1 VSSVTILTDPAS
13 GLSVQITNAQLHQ
26 TCGVCGEDL
35 QGHWVASFRGS
46 NWQHLNHVMDRLP
59 SVNAAGLHPLR
70 TEEEEPKPKPAR
82 VHHRV
87 VYNST
92 TTVNAFKDVCELE
105 QAEGMALAYFVPLPG
120 GVHYVAVF
128 AEVVGWTP

>member
-1 VSSVTILTDPAS
+1 MMRLIHPHTGEDVTITR
-13 GLSVQITNAQLHQ
+13 GQLPQDCSH
-26 TCGVCGEDL
+26 CGTPLMG
-35 QGHWVASFRGS
+35 
-46 NWQHLNHVMDRLP
+46 RLIF
-59 SVNAAGLHPLR
+59 AAGGQSWAHIEHLEVWHAGQFMRPEQKL
-70 TEEEEPKPKPAR
+70 EEEKPEPRPAR

-128 AEVVGWTP
+128 AEVAGWTP